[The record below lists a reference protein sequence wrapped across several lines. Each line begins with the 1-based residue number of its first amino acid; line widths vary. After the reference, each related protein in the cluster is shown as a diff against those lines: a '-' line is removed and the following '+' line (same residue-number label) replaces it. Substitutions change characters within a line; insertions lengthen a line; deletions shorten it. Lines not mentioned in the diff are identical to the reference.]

1 MKKTGLIFIPIV
13 ILAVGFI
20 VISRQESTVADA
32 KPQEINQNLNAQT
45 GKLITSG
52 QYEID
57 LSDLGY
63 ATEDEKVPAVYFT
76 NEISSDALLDIYHAL
91 DRTADGKVGVK
102 IHTGEGDG
110 SYNLDPELIKDLIH
124 EVNGTI
130 VECNTA
136 YGGNRSNTAAHMQIA
151 KDHGY
156 TEIADVDIMDA
167 DGSME
172 IPVEGGSI
180 LKSNLVG
187 SHFADYDFYIVL
199 SHFKGHSMGGYGGAL
214 KNVAIG
220 MASSEGKSLVHSGG
234 KKHTG
239 FGMGTSSITFTESM
253 AEAVKSVSDYMEH
266 GEKMLFIN
274 IMNNISVDCDC
285 VANPSEPDMHDIGI
299 LASTDP
305 VALDQACVD
314 LLYAV
319 PDGESVIKRMQS
331 RNGEH
336 ILEHAEE
343 IGVGSRVYE
352 PFERKTMR
360 KLALR
365 DEILLQIDKAARYI
379 GGEVNA
385 VMKNKDDVD
394 IRFAMAFPDVCE
406 MMFSF
411 NAKISYLVFGSAV

>member
-1 MKKTGLIFIPIV
+1 MKKAGLILIPIV

-20 VISRQESTVADA
+20 VIRRQRSTVADA
-32 KPQEINQNLNAQT
+32 KPQEINQNLKPQT

-63 ATEDEKVPAVYFT
+63 ATEDETAPAVYFT

-110 SYNLDPELIKDLIH
+110 SYNLDPELIKELIQ

-156 TEIADVDIMDA
+156 MEIADVDIMDA

-180 LKSNLVG
+180 LNSNLVG

-253 AEAVKSVSDYMEH
+253 AEAVKSVSDYMDH

-343 IGVGSRVYE
+343 IGVGSREY
-352 PFERKTMR
+352 FLK
-360 KLALR
+360 
-365 DEILLQIDKAARYI
+365 QIK
-379 GGEVNA
+379 
-385 VMKNKDDVD
+385 
-394 IRFAMAFPDVCE
+394 
-406 MMFSF
+406 
-411 NAKISYLVFGSAV
+411 

>member
-1 MKKTGLIFIPIV
+1 MKKAGLILILII

-20 VISRQESTVADA
+20 TISSQRSTAADA
-32 KPQEINQNLNAQT
+32 KPQEINQNLKPQT

-63 ATEDEKVPAVYFT
+63 ATEDETAPAVYFT

-110 SYNLDPELIKDLIH
+110 SYNLDPELIKELIQ

-180 LKSNLVG
+180 LNSNLVG

-234 KKHTG
+234 
-239 FGMGTSSITFTESM
+239 FG
-253 AEAVKSVSDYMEH
+253 Y
-266 GEKMLFIN
+266 
-274 IMNNISVDCDC
+274 
-285 VANPSEPDMHDIGI
+285 
-299 LASTDP
+299 
-305 VALDQACVD
+305 
-314 LLYAV
+314 
-319 PDGESVIKRMQS
+319 
-331 RNGEH
+331 
-336 ILEHAEE
+336 
-343 IGVGSRVYE
+343 
-352 PFERKTMR
+352 
-360 KLALR
+360 LR
-365 DEILLQIDKAARYI
+365 FLWRGCL
-379 GGEVNA
+379 
-385 VMKNKDDVD
+385 
-394 IRFAMAFPDVCE
+394 
-406 MMFSF
+406 
-411 NAKISYLVFGSAV
+411 